1 MGTRS
6 TYAKPQVRKRRIS
19 ARSGGL
25 RRIPVL
31 TTLGEDLGNT
41 ARQTWADS
49 GKPGQ
54 TWADSGRSGQCSRAK
69 EKAPRTNA
77 WGLNLLL
84 SKLKSFLLVRSRRT
98 RNFAARWLSCRA
110 QPHCC
115 SSAPK
120 AHACCLGTRPV
131 VSRHGNRASL
141 ANSYAGRQPAKQSQ
155 AGSNASQAKPA
166 EMSAKPA
173 D

>member
-6 TYAKPQVRKRRIS
+6 TYAKPQVRKLRIP
-19 ARSGGL
+19 ARSGWL

-49 GKPGQ
+49 G
-54 TWADSGRSGQCSRAK
+54 RSGQYSWAK
-69 EKAPRTNA
+69 EKAPRMNA
-77 WGLNLLL
+77 WSLNLLL

-98 RNFAARWLSCRA
+98 RNFAARWLICRA

-115 SSAPK
+115 SSAAHRCSSEPK

-141 ANSYAGRQPAKQSQ
+141 ANSYAGQLKRQPSK
-155 AGSNASQAKPA
+155 AKPA
-166 EMSAKPA
+166 QTPAKPA
-173 D
+173 S